1 MTSQRAGA
9 CICVKIRSMTSADY
23 ARARRLLMRRDPV
36 MRRII
41 RRIGSCGL
49 ADSQHADP
57 FESLVQAIVWQQLS
71 WKAAL
76 TIYRRF
82 QAIFDGGR
90 CPAPQALVDA
100 PDVPLRAAG
109 LSRPKIRYL
118 KDLAA
123 KVLDGTLPLKSLDT
137 MDDERVIETLTRV
150 KGIGR
155 WSAEMFLIFKLH
167 RPDVLP
173 VDDLAIQKAIQRA
186 YSMRKLPSAKRMRQL
201 GEAWRPYRSVASW
214 YLWESLDKTP
224 VGEPATE

>member
-1 MTSQRAGA
+1 VQIRGMTEE
-9 CICVKIRSMTSADY
+9 DY
-23 ARARRLLMRRDPV
+23 RRARRLLMRGDPV
-36 MRRII
+36 MQALI
-41 RRIGSCGL
+41 RRIGPCRL
-49 ADSQHADP
+49 AGSLHADP

-76 TIYRRF
+76 TIYRRV

-90 CPAPQALVDA
+90 CPTARELVGA
-100 PDVPLRAAG
+100 PDAPLRAAG

-123 KVLDGTLPLKSLDT
+123 RAADGSLPLAALEK
-137 MDDERVIETLTRV
+137 MDDESVIEALTQV

-186 YSMRKLPSAKRMRQL
+186 YGLRKLPSAKRMLQL
-201 GEAWRPYRSVASW
+201 GEPWRPYRSIASW

-224 VGEPATE
+224 VTKTNTERTRK

>member
-1 MTSQRAGA
+1 MTP
-9 CICVKIRSMTSADY
+9 ADY

-36 MRRII
+36 MRALIKRT
-41 RRIGSCGL
+41 GPCGL

-90 CPAPQALVDA
+90 CPAPQELVDA
-100 PDVPLRAAG
+100 PVAPLRAAG
-109 LSRPKIRYL
+109 LSRQKIRYL

-123 KVLDGTLPLKSLDT
+123 KVWDGSLPLAALET
-137 MDDERVIETLTRV
+137 MSDEQVIEALTKV

-173 VDDLAIQKAIQRA
+173 VDDLAIQKAFQRA
-186 YSMRKLPSAKRMRQL
+186 YRMRKLPSAKRMLQL
-201 GEAWRPYRSVASW
+201 GEKWRPYRSVASW
-214 YLWESLDKTP
+214 YLWESLDKKP
-224 VGEPATE
+224 L

>member
-1 MTSQRAGA
+1 M
-9 CICVKIRSMTSADY
+9 ADY

-36 MRRII
+36 MRALV
-41 RRIGSCGL
+41 RRIGPCGL
-49 ADSQHADP
+49 ADSQHPDP

-76 TIYRRF
+76 AIYRKL
-82 QAIFDGGR
+82 QAIFHGGR
-90 CPAPQALVDA
+90 CPTPRELVDA
-100 PDVPLRAAG
+100 PEAALRGAG

-123 KVLDGTLPLKSLDT
+123 KVLDGSLPLVSLEA
-137 MDDERVIETLTRV
+137 MSDERVIEALTQV

-186 YSMRKLPSAKRMRQL
+186 YRMRKLPSATRMLQL
-201 GEAWRPYRSVASW
+201 GERWRPYRSVASW
-214 YLWESLDKTP
+214 YLWESLDKKP
-224 VGEPATE
+224 LGK

>member
-1 MTSQRAGA
+1 MPTDGMTE
-9 CICVKIRSMTSADY
+9 MDY
-23 ARARRLLMRRDPV
+23 RRARRLLMRRDPV
-36 MRRII
+36 MRALIT
-41 RRIGSCGL
+41 RIGPCRL
-49 ADSQHADP
+49 AGSLHADP

-82 QAIFDGGR
+82 QAIFDGGC
-90 CPAPQALVDA
+90 CPAPRELVDA
-100 PDVPLRAAG
+100 PDAPLRAAG

-123 KVLDGTLPLKSLDT
+123 KALDGSLPLATLEK
-137 MDDERVIETLTRV
+137 MEDDAVIEALTRV
-150 KGIGR
+150 TGIGR

-186 YSMRKLPSAKRMRQL
+186 YGLRKLPSAKRMLKL
-201 GEAWRPYRSVASW
+201 GEPWRPYRSVASW

-224 VGEPATE
+224 GGK

>member
-1 MTSQRAGA
+1 
-9 CICVKIRSMTSADY
+9 MTSADY
-23 ARARRLLMRRDPV
+23 PRARRLLMRRDPV
-36 MRRII
+36 MRALI
-41 RRIGSCGL
+41 RRIGPCRL
-49 ADSQHADP
+49 ADIQHADP

-76 TIYRRF
+76 AIYRRF

-90 CPAPQALVDA
+90 CPVPRALVDA
-100 PDVPLRAAG
+100 PDSPLRAAG

-123 KVLDGTLPLKSLDT
+123 KVLDGTLLLTSLDT
-137 MDDERVIETLTRV
+137 MDDERVIETLTKV

-186 YSMRKLPSAKRMRQL
+186 YGMRKLPSAKRMLQL
-201 GEAWRPYRSVASW
+201 GEPWRPYRSVASW

-224 VGEPATE
+224 R

>member
-1 MTSQRAGA
+1 
-9 CICVKIRSMTSADY
+9 
-23 ARARRLLMRRDPV
+23 MRRDPV
-36 MRRII
+36 MRALVK
-41 RRIGSCGL
+41 RIGPCGL
-49 ADSQHADP
+49 PDSQHDDP
-57 FESLVQAIVWQQLS
+57 FESLVHAIVWQQLS

-82 QAIFDGGR
+82 QAIVDGDR
-90 CPAPQALVDA
+90 CPAPREILDA
-100 PDVPLRAAG
+100 PESAMRGAG

-123 KVLDGTLPLKSLDT
+123 RTLDGSLPLGGLEAMS
-137 MDDERVIETLTRV
+137 DEQVIEALTRV

-155 WSAEMFLIFKLH
+155 WSAEMVLIFKLH

-186 YSMRKLPSAKRMRQL
+186 YGLRKLPSPKRMLQL
-201 GEAWRPYRSVASW
+201 GARWRPYRSVASW

-224 VGEPATE
+224 GTKDRRQ

>member
-1 MTSQRAGA
+1 
-9 CICVKIRSMTSADY
+9 MTSADY

-36 MRRII
+36 MRALI
-41 RRIGSCGL
+41 RRIGPCRL

-76 TIYRRF
+76 AIYRRF
-82 QAIFDGGR
+82 QANFDGGR
-90 CPAPQALVDA
+90 CPVPRALVDA
-100 PDVPLRAAG
+100 PDSPLRAAG

-123 KVLDGTLPLKSLDT
+123 KVLDGTLPLTSLDT
-137 MDDERVIETLTRV
+137 MDDERVIETLTKV

-186 YSMRKLPSAKRMRQL
+186 YGMRKLPSAKRMLQL
-201 GEAWRPYRSVASW
+201 GEPWRPYRSVASW

-224 VGEPATE
+224 R

>member
-1 MTSQRAGA
+1 MTP
-9 CICVKIRSMTSADY
+9 ADY

-36 MRRII
+36 MRALL
-41 RRIGSCGL
+41 RRIGPCRL
-49 ADSQHADP
+49 AASQHADP
-57 FESLVQAIVWQQLS
+57 FEALVQAIVWQQLS

-82 QAIFDGGR
+82 QAIFNGAR
-90 CPAPQALVDA
+90 CPTPRELVEAPEA
-100 PDVPLRAAG
+100 PLRAAG

-123 KVLDGTLPLKSLDT
+123 RVAGGSLPLAALES
-137 MDDERVIETLTRV
+137 MSDEDVIAALTEV

-167 RPDVLP
+167 RPDILP
-173 VDDLAIQKAIQRA
+173 VDDLAIQNAIRRA
-186 YSMRKLPSAKRMRQL
+186 YRLRKPPSAKRMLQM
-201 GEAWRPYRSVASW
+201 GERWRPYRSVASW

-224 VGEPATE
+224 VAKTDTELTQNEHGTNTE

>member
-1 MTSQRAGA
+1 MRTHGMTEQ
-9 CICVKIRSMTSADY
+9 DY
-23 ARARRLLMRRDPV
+23 RRARRLLMRRDPV
-36 MRRII
+36 MRALI
-41 RRIGSCGL
+41 RRIGSCRL
-49 ADSQHADP
+49 AASLHADP

-90 CPAPQALVDA
+90 CPTPDELMQA
-100 PDVPLRAAG
+100 PDAPLRAAG

-123 KVLDGTLPLKSLDT
+123 KVSDGSVPLAALEKT
-137 MDDERVIETLTRV
+137 DDDAVIEALTQV

-173 VDDLAIQKAIQRA
+173 VDDLAIRKAIQRA
-186 YSMRKLPSAKRMRQL
+186 YGLRKLPSAKRMLQL
-201 GEAWRPYRSVASW
+201 GEPWRPYRSVASW

-224 VGEPATE
+224 AGKTDTE

>member
-1 MTSQRAGA
+1 MTEE
-9 CICVKIRSMTSADY
+9 DY
-23 ARARRLLMRRDPV
+23 RQARRLLMRRDPV
-36 MRRII
+36 MRALIA
-41 RRIGSCGL
+41 RIGPCRL
-49 ADSQHADP
+49 AGSLHADP

-82 QAIFDGGR
+82 QANFDGSC
-90 CPAPQALVDA
+90 CPTPRELVEAADA
-100 PDVPLRAAG
+100 PLRAAG

-123 KVLDGTLPLKSLDT
+123 KVLDGSLPLAALEHT
-137 MDDERVIETLTRV
+137 DDEAVIEALTQV

-173 VDDLAIQKAIQRA
+173 VDDLAIQNAIRRA
-186 YSMRKLPSAKRMRQL
+186 YRLRKPPSAKRMLQL

-224 VGEPATE
+224 VAKTNTERTQNEHGPNTEAC

>member
-1 MTSQRAGA
+1 
-9 CICVKIRSMTSADY
+9 MTSADY

-36 MRRII
+36 MRALLV
-41 RRIGSCGL
+41 RIGPCRL
-49 ADSQHADP
+49 ANSQHADP

-71 WKAAL
+71 WKAAS
-76 TIYRRF
+76 TIYHRF

-90 CPAPQALVDA
+90 CPAPQALADVPDA
-100 PDVPLRAAG
+100 PLRAAG

-123 KVLDGTLPLKSLDT
+123 KVLDGTLPLQAFDT
-137 MDDERVIETLTRV
+137 MDDEQVIETLTEV

-155 WSAEMFLIFKLH
+155 WSAEMFLIFRLH

-186 YSMRKLPSAKRMRQL
+186 YGLRRLPPAKRILQF
-201 GEAWRPYRSVASW
+201 GERWRPYRSVASW

-224 VGEPATE
+224 R

>member
-1 MTSQRAGA
+1 MGNQVLTRAMTEE
-9 CICVKIRSMTSADY
+9 DY
-23 ARARRLLMRRDPV
+23 RRARRLLMRRDPV
-36 MRRII
+36 MRALIARVGPC
-41 RRIGSCGL
+41 RL
-49 ADSQHADP
+49 AASLHADP

-82 QAIFDGGR
+82 QAVFDGSR
-90 CPAPQALVDA
+90 CPMPRELVGAADA
-100 PDVPLRAAG
+100 PLRAAG

-123 KVLDGTLPLKSLDT
+123 KALDGSLRLDALEHLE
-137 MDDERVIETLTRV
+137 DAVVIESLTQV

-186 YSMRKLPSAKRMRQL
+186 YGLRKLPLAKKMLQL
-201 GEAWRPYRSVASW
+201 GEPWRPYRSVASW

-224 VGEPATE
+224 VTKTNTERTRN

>member
-1 MTSQRAGA
+1 MAAQVCENTLMTP
-9 CICVKIRSMTSADY
+9 ADY

-36 MRRII
+36 MRALIKRTGPC
-41 RRIGSCGL
+41 RL

-90 CPAPQALVDA
+90 CPAPQELVDA
-100 PDVPLRAAG
+100 PVAPLRAAG
-109 LSRPKIRYL
+109 LSRQKIGYL

-123 KVLDGTLPLKSLDT
+123 KVEDGSLPLAALEA
-137 MDDERVIETLTRV
+137 MNDEQVIEALTHV

-173 VDDLAIQKAIQRA
+173 VDDLAIQKAFQRA
-186 YSMRKLPSAKRMRQL
+186 YRMRKLPSAKRMLQL
-201 GEAWRPYRSVASW
+201 GEKWRPYRSVASW
-214 YLWESLDKTP
+214 YLWESLDKKP
-224 VGEPATE
+224 V

>member
-1 MTSQRAGA
+1 MNGDDYRRAG
-9 CICVKIRSMTSADY
+9 
-23 ARARRLLMRRDPV
+23 RLLARRDPV
-36 MRRII
+36 MRALI
-41 RRIGSCGL
+41 RRVGPCRLAGSL
-49 ADSQHADP
+49 HADP

-82 QAIFDGGR
+82 QAVFEDGR
-90 CPAPQALVDA
+90 CPTACEVAAA
-100 PDVPLRAAG
+100 PDAPLRAAG

-123 KVLDGTLPLKSLDT
+123 NALDGSLPLDALEHLH
-137 MDDERVIETLTRV
+137 DDAVIESLTRV

-186 YSMRKLPSAKRMRQL
+186 YRLRKLPSAKRMLQI
-201 GEAWRPYRSVASW
+201 GECWRPYRSVASW

-224 VGEPATE
+224 GTRTNTERTRK